1 MMRDATAE
9 LARLTAAIRDAEA
22 ARMRRLAAEEARI
35 RADLAAL
42 DAGRRDARAL
52 SEADLA
58 APRSV
63 GADMLWQ
70 AWAGRARAQM
80 QMRLARVLARKGEA
94 MRGLQAA
101 HGRCEAAESLRER
114 ALKSQAQRRA
124 GSRMALEQSL
134 FCLRPGNAA
143 ACPPKDEN

>member
-1 MMRDATAE
+1 MMRDPTAE

-42 DAGRRDARAL
+42 DAGRRDAQAL
-52 SEADLA
+52 PAADLA
-58 APRSV
+58 GPRSV

-70 AWAGRARAQM
+70 AWTGRARAQM

-101 HGRCEAAESLRER
+101 HGRCEAAENLRER
-114 ALKSQAQRRA
+114 TVKSQAQRRA

-143 ACPPKDEN
+143 ACPRMDER